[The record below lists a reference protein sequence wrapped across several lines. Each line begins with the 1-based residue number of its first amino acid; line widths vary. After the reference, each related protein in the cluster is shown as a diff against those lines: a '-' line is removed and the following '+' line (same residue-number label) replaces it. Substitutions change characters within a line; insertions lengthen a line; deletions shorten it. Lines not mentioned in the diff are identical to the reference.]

1 MDILKELE
9 EVATQ
14 LWWLRVLLLERG
26 PHAWEIFRDY
36 NLMWRTDLCTTRRQS
51 SRLRDYLSR
60 HFHCVSISSVGCPL
74 LLLEYNLQWICPVQS
89 VATPHPSLP
98 RHPVAR
104 LEQKVFYIKLQNNE
118 GSEIKFSDNQSL
130 ESFGTLVNWVYS
142 GLANHY

>member
-14 LWWLRVLLLERG
+14 LWWLRILLLERG

-51 SRLRDYLSR
+51 SRLRDYETT
-60 HFHCVSISSVGCPL
+60 FHAISIVFQFPL
-74 LLLEYNLQWICPVQS
+74 LVVPPLLLEYNLQWICPVQS

-104 LEQKVFYIKLQNNE
+104 LEQKVFYIKLQNNK

-130 ESFGTLVNWVYS
+130 WKVSVRWWIEYIVD
-142 GLANHY
+142 